1 MNFAR
6 NSKKQQKLVYLAK
19 KKHIQETRIA
29 KLRESIEEKERKEK
43 SQAKEKKKFLKQL
56 NKYGGLWKE
65 PELEE
70 KVAALSMEKDKK
82 SALKVQ
88 LCFRQK
94 FIGSKCHRSYFTM
107 SSGGKMKPITVLA
120 DNLRFVYHWSSG
132 EPSSEIESDYSQACL
147 INPPILQ
154 NQKESYKETA
164 LKRTEKM
171 TEKDLGI

>member
-1 MNFAR
+1 
-6 NSKKQQKLVYLAK
+6 
-19 KKHIQETRIA
+19 
-29 KLRESIEEKERKEK
+29 
-43 SQAKEKKKFLKQL
+43 
-56 NKYGGLWKE
+56 
-65 PELEE
+65 
-70 KVAALSMEKDKK
+70 MEKDKK

-171 TEKDLGI
+171 TEKDLGIQGSRKRVKLVKDKGSPKKKKKCKISKDRQVPVVSSALNLVIKIIDHLCFLRDEDTEGWF